1 MARALRPVATIPL
14 AALVLAA
21 MLSGC
26 ASVGGKFSSSVEAN
40 VSVFADNTITMLR
53 DADLGFDRNDA
64 VYVREFVNDVDGAE
78 EQRLTQARRK
88 LDAFFRDI
96 VFYSLQLVAI
106 AEAHDN
112 DADRVAAYAELLKPS
127 SDDDRVLE
135 ALGVDEA
142 EYLAILDEV
151 GTQETFLDALKAAS
165 PIFTGVARYMDNIVT
180 ELAEATNVLADV
192 LDARIDAEFADVI
205 RFQEALEREKYTIL
219 LAMEALYDTNNG
231 NAKAFERV
239 RTSRAVQRRKL
250 IPKGTPTEDQLHVL
264 GEHLI
269 ERLDTLHR
277 IEQEIEP
284 DWKRYRATHAELQ
297 TLAQDAQERRARARL
312 VVITWLR
319 AHQKMAAGIENPA
332 EWFDYKDAPSALFK
346 LLL

>member
-1 MARALRPVATIPL
+1 
-14 AALVLAA
+14 
-21 MLSGC
+21 
-26 ASVGGKFSSSVEAN
+26 
-40 VSVFADNTITMLR
+40 MLR

-78 EQRLTQARRK
+78 EQRLIQARRK

-96 VFYSLQLVAI
+96 VFCSLQLVAI

-112 DADRVAAYAELLKPS
+112 EADRVAAYVELLKPS
-127 SDDDRVLE
+127 GDDDRVLE
-135 ALGVDEA
+135 APGVDQA
-142 EYLAILDEV
+142 EYLAILDKV
-151 GTQETFLDALKAAS
+151 AAQETFLDALKAAS
-165 PIFTGVARYMDNIVT
+165 PIFTGVARYMDKIVT
-180 ELAEATNVLADV
+180 ELADATNALAGV

-231 NAKAFERV
+231 DAKAFERN
-239 RTSRAVQRRKL
+239 RTTNAVQRRKL
-250 IPKGTPTEDQLHVL
+250 IPRGEPTEDRLYVL
-264 GEHLI
+264 GEHLM

-297 TLAQDAQERRARARL
+297 KLANDAQERRTRARF

-319 AHQKMAAGIENPA
+319 AHQKMAAAIENPA